1 MIKSVYSKGEKVG
14 VASRGAVVIAEITE
28 LLDRCRE
35 GDRAASDAVF
45 AQLYPELR
53 RIAAGK
59 LFGSD
64 ATVTPTVLVHEV
76 YLRLTAGT
84 ALDVESRRHFYTSA
98 AKAMRHVLIDQAR
111 RKAASKRGG
120 DEQRVTFTEGVADRL
135 FDDGSFL
142 DLDRALKEL
151 ATINGQGRQV
161 VELRYFAGLTAIETA
176 ELLGISESTVKRQ
189 WKRAR
194 AFLVAR
200 LREGS

>member
-1 MIKSVYSKGEKVG
+1 MVMSAYSTGSKIG
-14 VASRGAVVIAEITE
+14 VASRGGVVIAEITK
-28 LLDRCRE
+28 LLERCRD
-35 GDRAASDAVF
+35 GDRAAGDAVF

-59 LFGSD
+59 IFGSD
-64 ATVTPTVLVHEV
+64 TTVTPTVLVHEV
-76 YLRLTAGT
+76 YLRLTSGAP
-84 ALDVESRRHFYTSA
+84 LDVESRRHFYTSA

-142 DLDRALKEL
+142 DLNRALEDL
-151 ATINGQGRQV
+151 ATINDQGHQV
-161 VELRYFAGLTAIETA
+161 VELRCFAGLTAQETA

-200 LREGS
+200 LSAEK